1 MSHGW
6 AAGTRSRRN
15 IDAFGGVATCQGD
28 AAACAPAGH
37 AGGPTV
43 PGRFAEVFDLA
54 AERERRSP
62 PLPEALAAVDEAAR
76 VYREL
81 DAAGLQVRLDL
92 TRGVSAQLRGHD
104 GTLVRPLSLH
114 EVVDPSGL
122 LPPDAA

>member
-1 MSHGW
+1 MHLEASQLAKVTPLPVRSPALP
-6 AAGTRSRRN
+6 AA
-15 IDAFGGVATCQGD
+15 
-28 AAACAPAGH
+28 
-37 AGGPTV
+37 PTV

-62 PLPEALAAVDEAAR
+62 PPPEALAAVDEAAR

>member
-1 MSHGW
+1 MHLEASQLAKVTPLPVRPPAMP
-6 AAGTRSRRN
+6 AA
-15 IDAFGGVATCQGD
+15 
-28 AAACAPAGH
+28 
-37 AGGPTV
+37 PTV

-62 PLPEALAAVDEAAR
+62 PPPEALAAVDEAAR

-104 GTLVRPLSLH
+104 GTLVRPL
-114 EVVDPSGL
+114 EPARGRRPVRPAPSGRGL
-122 LPPDAA
+122 TPTIRMEVR

>member
-1 MSHGW
+1 MHLE
-6 AAGTRSRRN
+6 ASRLAKVTPLPVRPP
-15 IDAFGGVATCQGD
+15 AS
-28 AAACAPAGH
+28 PAG
-37 AGGPTV
+37 PTI
-43 PGRFAEVFDLA
+43 PGRFAQVFDLA

-62 PLPEALAAVDEAAR
+62 PPAEALAAVDEAAR

-92 TRGVSAQLRGHD
+92 TRGVSAHLQTHD
-104 GTLVRPLSLH
+104 GAFVRPLTLH